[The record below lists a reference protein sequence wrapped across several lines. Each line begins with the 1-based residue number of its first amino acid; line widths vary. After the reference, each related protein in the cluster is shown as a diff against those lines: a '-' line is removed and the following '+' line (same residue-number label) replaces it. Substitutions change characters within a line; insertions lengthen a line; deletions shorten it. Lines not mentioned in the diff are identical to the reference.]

1 MLVELVFEPPE
12 LVFVPAE
19 LVFVLV
25 FTGAGVEAGVDIF
38 VLFTALL
45 LAALLF
51 VALLAVPGSQAIPIA
66 AKANKPDKAIVF
78 FIFLILLSSSK
89 II

>member
-12 LVFVPAE
+12 LVFEPAE

-25 FTGAGVEAGVDIF
+25 FTGAGVETGVDAFTFAFAF
-38 VLFTALL
+38 VLA
-45 LAALLF
+45 LF
-51 VALLAVPGSQAIPIA
+51 VLALLAVPGSQAIPIA